1 MKNRLRPQDEDTI
14 CAPITPYG
22 RGGVSVLR
30 VSGPK
35 ALNSA
40 QKICPFLPKNPSSHQ
55 AYYGLLQYEGKDI
68 DTAVVLFFEEG
79 RSFTSEQTVEFSC
92 HGSPVVCEEILQIL
106 QDLGCRIADRGEF
119 TYRAFLSGKV
129 DLIQAESILTL
140 IESQSQKAKRQALRS
155 LKGEFSRKLQ
165 NLQDQIQ
172 NVLAHIEAEIDFSE
186 ENLKTLSSENFL
198 KQVNRIQREISE
210 MVRSYKQGL
219 YVREGLKVGIFGN
232 PNSGKSTLLNQ
243 FLKEDRAIVSEQE
256 GTTRDKIEG
265 VFFIKGQ
272 KISVVDTAGLR
283 ESSDSIEQEGLR
295 KTLETLETS
304 DVCLY
309 ILDGSKSFE
318 YFFKQVVS
326 HSFHKDSVLK
336 LSGEKDQKENSSSFY
351 CMFYEK
357 FFSRWEDLEN
367 VVFVVNKI
375 DLKPKEQIL
384 SDLKKNYPDC
394 YSDFLKRKIFFI
406 SAQKGWGIEEIKQF
420 FLQKFQDGEEA
431 VHLPRHYELFKQAQE
446 NLQKTQELLKR
457 KETPLEFVA
466 FELKSTLGNIQNIL
480 GLEVN
485 MDVLDEIFQQFCIG
499 K

>member
-22 RGGVSVLR
+22 KGGVSVLR

-55 AYYGLLQYEGKDI
+55 VYFGLLQYEGKDV
-68 DTAVVLFFEEG
+68 DTVVVLFFEEG
-79 RSFTSEQTVEFSC
+79 RSFTSEQTVEISC
-92 HGSPVVCEEILQIL
+92 HGSPIVCEEILHIL
-106 QDLGCRIADRGEF
+106 QDLGCRMADRGEF

-129 DLIQAESILTL
+129 DLVQAESVLTL
-140 IESQSQKAKRQALRS
+140 IESESQKAKRQALKF
-155 LKGEFSRKLQ
+155 LKGEFSRKLK
-165 NLQDQIQ
+165 NLQGQIQ
-172 NVLAHIEAEIDFSE
+172 NILAHIEAEIDFSE
-186 ENLKTLSSENFL
+186 ENLKTLSPENCL
-198 KQVNRIQREISE
+198 KQVNQIQREINE
-210 MVRSYKQGL
+210 MVKSYKQGV
-219 YVREGLKVGIFGN
+219 YVREGLKAGIFGS

-243 FLKEDRAIVSEQE
+243 FLKEDRAIVSAQE

-265 VFFIKGQ
+265 DFFIKGQ

-283 ESSDSIEQEGLR
+283 ESSDPVEQEGLR
-295 KTLETLETS
+295 KTLEALES
-304 DVCLY
+304 VDVCLY

-318 YFFKQVVS
+318 HFFK
-326 HSFHKDSVLK
+326 K
-336 LSGEKDQKENSSSFY
+336 LSSEKNQKEKPSSFY
-351 CMFYEK
+351 HNFYEK
-357 FFSRWEDLEN
+357 FFSKWENLED

-375 DLKPKEQIL
+375 DLKPKEQVL
-384 SDLKKNYPDC
+384 SNLKKNYPDY
-394 YSDFLKRKIFFI
+394 YSTFLERRVFFI

-420 FLQKFQDGEEA
+420 FLQKFQDGENA

-446 NLQKTQELLKR
+446 SLQKAHELLKR
-457 KETPLEFVA
+457 KENPLELIS
-466 FELKSTLGNIQNIL
+466 FELKSALGNIQNIL
-480 GLEVN
+480 GQDVN